1 MLRPICFTQLFHLF
15 YPVRRNWVVQF
26 ASLTVTTHPSPK
38 VAAAQEITEEED
50 VALSSRWALQKAR
63 GGTATFSPKVRRFS
77 SLKFDAGE
85 RTGRKAN
92 PQHVAE
98 DMRTARDE
106 SGNRIFEREEWL
118 TKTQI
123 QIFFS
128 RLTSNRRKLVCE
140 EESQDEEV
148 CTDHPIMYDIYDI
161 RDYSRQDI
169 LNKFNVKMLKAI
181 CKHFELSFTSKSLKV
196 VLIDKIK
203 TMVAECSC
211 SSVSKPQTHF
221 TLSERKRKLLT
232 LT

>member
-1 MLRPICFTQLFHLF
+1 MLRPICSTQLFHLF
-15 YPVRRNWVVQF
+15 YPVRRNWVEQF

-63 GGTATFSPKVRRFS
+63 GGTVTFSPKVRRYI

-92 PQHVAE
+92 PQHVAQ

-123 QIFFS
+123 QRFFS

-140 EESQDEEV
+140 EESQDEELNNADQLYQEIVQDVNQEV

-161 RDYSRQDI
+161 CDYSRQDI

-181 CKHFELSFTSKSLKV
+181 CKRFELSFTSKSLKV
-196 VLIDKIK
+196 DLIDKIK
-203 TMVAECSC
+203 AMVAECSC
-211 SSVSKPQTHF
+211 S
-221 TLSERKRKLLT
+221 
-232 LT
+232 